1 MLHPPSPSH
10 PPSSCS
16 SLHPYHPP
24 LTPIFISILML
35 QPPAPSPSTI
45 PCSVLLPGTHTPS
58 SPVLSPTRDHTAVKL
73 GASQQQTL
81 PHSGHQS
88 HSMPQFPHPQCQSPH
103 LTGLSPALSFGSH
116 QGMQPAHRR
125 NNNPIP
131 KAFSALLRSV
141 NCPLFEDGQWQ
152 ASSRPRAST
161 HHNTKSHDT
170 TAFPKYR
177 ASITRRKSLGLLPL
191 IGPTFPGAASQQ
203 PPSAKNHESDLQE
216 GEKKRGKKKDK
227 ISLKSLIS
235 WELVSTEPSG
245 PRRATTRL
253 GVCSHQHGT
262 KGYQLATSMW
272 LRHHDAIPIAWW
284 DKQP

>member
-1 MLHPPSPSH
+1 MLRDAPSPSPRCVFH
-10 PPSSCS
+10 PVFSTSIFIAILHPNTPPSSSSSIFISTLHPRAPPSIPIPSSCS

-24 LTPIFISILML
+24 PTPIFISILTL

-58 SPVLSPTRDHTAVKL
+58 SPVLSATRDHTAVKL

-88 HSMPQFPHPQCQSPH
+88 HSMPQFPHPQGQSPH

-131 KAFSALLRSV
+131 KAFSALLWSA
-141 NCPLFEDGQWQ
+141 NCPLFEDGQWK

-170 TAFPKYR
+170 TASPKYL

-216 GEKKRGKKKDK
+216 GEKKEEKKGQNQLEK
-227 ISLKSLIS
+227 
-235 WELVSTEPSG
+235 P
-245 PRRATTRL
+245 PQL
-253 GVCSHQHGT
+253 GAC
-262 KGYQLATSMW
+262 
-272 LRHHDAIPIAWW
+272 
-284 DKQP
+284 

>member
-1 MLHPPSPSH
+1 MPHHHPHAVSSILYFPPPSSSLSSIPILHLHPHPPSSFPPSILVLHPPSPSH
-10 PPSSCS
+10 PHAPAFI
-16 SLHPYHPP
+16 LIIHPQP
-24 LTPIFISILML
+24 PIFISILTL

-45 PCSVLLPGTHTPS
+45 LCSVLLPGTHTPS

-88 HSMPQFPHPQCQSPH
+88 HSMPQFPHPQGQSPH

-131 KAFSALLRSV
+131 KAFSALLWSA
-141 NCPLFEDGQWQ
+141 NCPLFEDGQWK

-170 TAFPKYR
+170 TASPKYL

-216 GEKKRGKKKDK
+216 GEKKRGKKRT
-227 ISLKSLIS
+227 KS
-235 WELVSTEPSG
+235 
-245 PRRATTRL
+245 A
-253 GVCSHQHGT
+253 
-262 KGYQLATSMW
+262 
-272 LRHHDAIPIAWW
+272 
-284 DKQP
+284 